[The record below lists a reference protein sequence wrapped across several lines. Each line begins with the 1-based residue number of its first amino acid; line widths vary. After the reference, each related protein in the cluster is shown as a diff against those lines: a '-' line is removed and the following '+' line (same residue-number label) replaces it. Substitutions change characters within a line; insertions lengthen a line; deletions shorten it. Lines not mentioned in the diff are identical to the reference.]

1 MVKIS
6 DEYKVIV
13 EKQDH
18 FGWGLVHID
27 NFLVFI
33 EKGLKGD
40 ELVIKITNVKKR
52 YAIAT
57 IKEII
62 NSSLERIKP
71 ICPYYDYCGG
81 CQIMHQE
88 YTYQL
93 KFKEMKVKE
102 LFLKYTNLQNI
113 KFYPILHDNKSYY
126 RNKVIF
132 HGNNDKLGFYK
143 EKTHDIISIPSC
155 LLVEKELD
163 DIYRKVVSY
172 QKNNHNTEITDLM
185 LRKTNLNEIMI
196 SVEGII
202 DDKQFLNS
210 MNSVLIKSI
219 YINEKL
225 VYGKESI
232 IEEIYGMKFH
242 ILPKAFFQVN
252 YDMMKKL
259 YQIVIDYYK
268 KNKFNQILDLYCGTG
283 TIGMLVSP
291 YVGKVIGVEVV
302 EDAIISAKRNKELN
316 QISNIQFLLGKVENY
331 IESFQEI
338 DSIIVDPPRSGLDKV
353 TIEHILKIEPK
364 SIIYVSCDPNTL
376 VRDLNILS
384 QKYNILEV
392 HLVDMF
398 PNTYHVECVSVLHR
412 KSLEK

>member
-1 MVKIS
+1 MVKIN
-6 DEYKVIV
+6 DEYKVTV

-18 FGWGLVHID
+18 FGWGLVHVD

-40 ELVIKITNVKKR
+40 EVVIKITNVKKR
-52 YAIAT
+52 YAVAT
-57 IKEII
+57 VKEII
-62 NSSLERIKP
+62 NSSLERVES
-71 ICPYYDYCGG
+71 ICPYYDDCGG

-88 YTYQL
+88 YTSQL

-102 LFLKYTNLQNI
+102 LFSKFINLRNA
-113 KFYPILHDNKSYY
+113 KFYPILHGNEIHY

-132 HGNNDKLGFYK
+132 HGSKEQLGFFK

-163 DIYRKVVSY
+163 DIYRKVFAY
-172 QKNNHNTEITDLM
+172 QKDNPNTEIKDLM

-196 SVEGII
+196 SVDGII
-202 DDKQFLNS
+202 NKDKFLNY
-210 MNSVLIKSI
+210 MDNNLIKSI
-219 YINEKL
+219 YINEEL
-225 VYGKESI
+225 VYGKKSI
-232 IEEIYGMKFH
+232 IEEIYDMKFH

-252 YDMMKKL
+252 DNMMRKL

-268 KNKFNQILDLYCGTG
+268 ENEFNQILDLYCGTG

-291 YVGKVIGVEVV
+291 YVKKVIGVEVV
-302 EDAIISAKRNKELN
+302 EDAIISAKMNQELN

-331 IESFQEI
+331 IESFQDI

-353 TIEHILKIEPK
+353 TVEQILKIEPT
-364 SIIYVSCDPNTL
+364 SIVYVSCDPSTL
-376 VRDLNILS
+376 VRDLNMLS
-384 QKYNILEV
+384 QKYDILEV

-398 PNTYHVECVSVLHR
+398 PNTYHVECVCVL
-412 KSLEK
+412 KFK

>member
-1 MVKIS
+1 MVKIN
-6 DEYKVIV
+6 DEYKVTV

-18 FGWGLVHID
+18 FGWGLVHVD

-40 ELVIKITNVKKR
+40 EVVIKITNVKKR
-52 YAIAT
+52 YAVAT

-62 NSSLERIKP
+62 NSSLERVES
-71 ICPYYDYCGG
+71 ICPYYDDCGG

-88 YTYQL
+88 YTNQL

-102 LFLKYTNLQNI
+102 LFSKFINLRNA
-113 KFYPILHDNKSYY
+113 KFYPILHGNEIHY

-132 HGNNDKLGFYK
+132 HGSKEQLGFFK

-163 DIYRKVVSY
+163 DIYRKVLTY
-172 QKNNHNTEITDLM
+172 QKDNPNTEIKDLM

-196 SVEGII
+196 SVDGII
-202 DDKQFLNS
+202 NKDKFLNY
-210 MNSVLIKSI
+210 MDNNLIKSI
-219 YINEKL
+219 YINEEL
-225 VYGKESI
+225 VYGKKSI

-252 YDMMKKL
+252 DNMMRKL

-268 KNKFNQILDLYCGTG
+268 ENEFNQILDLYCGTG

-291 YVGKVIGVEVV
+291 YVKKVIGVEVV
-302 EDAIISAKRNKELN
+302 EDAIISAKMNQELN

-331 IESFQEI
+331 IESFQDI

-353 TIEHILKIEPK
+353 TVKQILKIEPT
-364 SIIYVSCDPNTL
+364 SIVYVSCDPSTL
-376 VRDLNILS
+376 VRDLNMLS
-384 QKYNILEV
+384 QKYDILEV

-398 PNTYHVECVSVLHR
+398 PNTYHVECVCVL
-412 KSLEK
+412 KFK

>member
-1 MVKIS
+1 MVKIN
-6 DEYKVIV
+6 DEYKVTV

-18 FGWGLVHID
+18 FGWGLVHVD

-40 ELVIKITNVKKR
+40 EVVIKITNVKKR
-52 YAIAT
+52 YAVAT

-62 NSSLERIKP
+62 NSSLERVES
-71 ICPYYDYCGG
+71 ICPYYDDCGG

-88 YTYQL
+88 YTSQL

-102 LFLKYTNLQNI
+102 LFSKFINLRNA
-113 KFYPILHDNKSYY
+113 KFYPILHGNEIHY

-132 HGNNDKLGFYK
+132 HGSKEQLGFFK

-163 DIYRKVVSY
+163 DIYRKVLTY
-172 QKNNHNTEITDLM
+172 QKSYTNTEITDLM

-196 SVEGII
+196 SVDGII
-202 DDKQFLNS
+202 NKDKFVNY
-210 MNSVLIKSI
+210 MDNNLIKSI
-219 YINEKL
+219 YINEEL
-225 VYGKESI
+225 VYGKKSI
-232 IEEIYGMKFH
+232 IEEIYDMKFH

-252 YDMMKKL
+252 DNMMRKL

-268 KNKFNQILDLYCGTG
+268 ENEFNQILDLYCGTG

-291 YVGKVIGVEVV
+291 YVKKVIGVEVV
-302 EDAIISAKRNKELN
+302 EDAIISAKMNQELN

-331 IESFQEI
+331 IESFQDI

-353 TIEHILKIEPK
+353 TVEQILKIEPT
-364 SIIYVSCDPNTL
+364 SIVYVSCDPSTL
-376 VRDLNILS
+376 VRDLNMLS
-384 QKYNILEV
+384 QKYDILEV

-398 PNTYHVECVSVLHR
+398 PNTYHCETICVLER
-412 KSLEK
+412 K